1 MTTITTVRAAL
12 RVIVTVGWTPRS
24 LYQLG
29 AAMGPATLY
38 LLCSG
43 SPEADAAGDPVPVQ
57 DDQGRL
63 LAYTTP
69 RLPLTRGEDR
79 PPLRHS
85 ELTGAALLRLAV
97 GAGCGLVLEPGC
109 SLERTITARTVLS
122 LQVAAGHTESLAAA
136 TGGRLAS

>member
-12 RVIVTVGWTPRS
+12 RAIVTTGWTPRS

-38 LLCSG
+38 LLCTG
-43 SPEADAAGDPVPVQ
+43 SADNDNEPTPVR
-57 DDQGRL
+57 DGQGRL
-63 LAYTTP
+63 LASTTP
-69 RLPLTRGEDR
+69 RLPVARGEDR
-79 PPLRHS
+79 PQLRHT

-97 GAGCGLVLEPGC
+97 GADCGLVLEPGC
-109 SLERTITARTVLS
+109 SLERTVTARTVLS